1 MTSANS
7 TSPLISI
14 RKLCKRFGEQVVLDN
29 LDLDIVAGESVV
41 IIGQSGTGK
50 SVLLKHLIR
59 LMTPDSGSVLID
71 GQDITDLTF
80 EDLLP
85 IRHRFGMLFQ
95 SAALFDSLTVE
106 ENVGLGLKE
115 SRHYRAADIH
125 EIVME
130 KLEMVGLSSAS
141 DKYPS
146 ELSGGMRKR
155 VGMARAIAA
164 DPEIL
169 LYDEPTTGLDPI
181 TADVINDLIVELNQK
196 LHVTSVAVTH
206 DMTSAYKIADRIV
219 MLYEGKVEFSGSP
232 EQVKTTSNAVVQ
244 QFIHGRSTGPIQVR

>member
-1 MTSANS
+1 M
-7 TSPLISI
+7 
-14 RKLCKRFGEQVVLDN
+14 LDN